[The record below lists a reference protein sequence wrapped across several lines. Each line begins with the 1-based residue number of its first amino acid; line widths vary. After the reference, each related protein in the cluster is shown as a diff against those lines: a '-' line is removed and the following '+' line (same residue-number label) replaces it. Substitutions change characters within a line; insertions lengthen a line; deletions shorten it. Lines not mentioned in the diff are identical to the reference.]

1 MSPKR
6 EIVFYCAFCGQ
17 KIGIAEHGA
26 GRVVNCPSCRKAIT
40 VPSNSPRETP
50 PVVAPK
56 DSPPIAA
63 EAIRQGNDRALLASG
78 IACLILAIAAATW
91 LRGNVI
97 VHTSLFAA
105 TFVISL
111 FCLGRRAAA
120 GGAILLVGSLLV
132 GQFALAPA
140 VAPAVAFLSA
150 RPESAPAAQAGKERA
165 DEPPYFDDAAEEL
178 DIVAHEGRRAARPEL
193 PPREPRGAPPPFSPP
208 VATPRPEVSPPPAPS
223 AETMEAIE
231 AIVPTERG
239 EDRDAAQPVTE
250 LAYAVPSSSVSEDL
264 FLRQTPA
271 AAPPRRPALMPLDAP
286 SLPLTL
292 YEECE
297 KGGPFYAS
305 GWMGYIDAIEF
316 DECWTENPRS
326 GQTCIRLAYNATY
339 YWGGVAWQD
348 PPNNWGDEPAGG
360 YNLTGARELKFWARA
375 EESGTVAEFKVG
387 LRGSGSFGDTVYAT
401 TGKKKLSKTW
411 REYAIRLDG
420 RNLSRIITGFVCVV
434 EGGETPR
441 IIYLDD
447 ISFE

>member
-1 MSPKR
+1 MSSKR

-40 VPSNSPRETP
+40 VPSNSPRATT

-56 DSPPIAA
+56 DSPPVTA

-78 IACLILAIAAATW
+78 ATFLILAVAAAVW
-91 LRGNVI
+91 LRGSVI

-140 VAPAVAFLSA
+140 VALLSA
-150 RPESAPAAQAGKERA
+150 RPEPASAAPPDKDRA
-165 DEPPYFDDAAEEL
+165 DLLRYDAAADEFE
-178 DIVAHEGRRAARPEL
+178 IVAHEDRRAARPEL
-193 PPREPRGAPPPFSPP
+193 PPRQPRGVPPPFNAP
-208 VATPRPEVSPPPAPS
+208 TPDVQPEPSPS

-239 EDRDAAQPVTE
+239 EDRDAAQPVAE

-264 FLRQTPA
+264 FVRQLPS

-387 LRGSGSFGDTVYAT
+387 LRSSGSFGDTVYAT
-401 TGKKKLSKTW
+401 TGKKKLSKMW